1 MKQVYFNEL
10 TLDDAPQ
17 QNLLLLCDFRQLV
30 KSLFAAATQISID
43 KHIVID
49 EDARCKLYDAIYAG
63 NPEERNTLVS
73 WFQKAYVGPSV
84 EDGNLLKQFGEDLD
98 YRLMLPLNDGVWVN
112 DEKLRKSCLS
122 FGLAYRN
129 NSVTL
134 GLCPSRFWKRHSP
147 EYKVKEISVSDDGS
161 LREQEFN
168 AICITDQQQI
178 STRVIKD
185 WIDREVFEL
194 INRDCEDDS
203 ELVPCQLPYELR
215 KQPSFNVPHKDNEK
229 LKAFSD
235 KIVRYQ
241 YIEGVVDTLP
251 FDSTTSRFVLK
262 SYNDG
267 TIDIR
272 LHWTETG
279 CGLKVKT
286 VGKDLRQTMRI
297 AKLLEAKYDK
307 RS

>member
-1 MKQVYFNEL
+1 MKQLYFNEL

-17 QNLLLLCDFRQLV
+17 QNLLLLCDFRRLV
-30 KSLFAAATQISID
+30 KSLFAATAQIDID

-49 EDARCKLYDAIYAG
+49 EDASGKLYDAIYAG
-63 NPEERNTLVS
+63 NPEERSTLVS
-73 WFQKAYVGPSV
+73 WFQRVYVGPGV

-98 YRLMLPLNDGVWVN
+98 YRLMLPLDDGVRVY
-112 DEKLRKSCLS
+112 DEKLRKPCMS

-134 GLCPSRFWKRHSP
+134 GFCSSRFWKRHIP
-147 EYKVKEISVSDDGS
+147 EYKVKEMSVSDDGS
-161 LREQEFN
+161 LMEQEIN
-168 AICITDQQQI
+168 AICITDREQVK
-178 STRVIKD
+178 TRVIKD
-185 WIDREVFEL
+185 WIDREVHKL
-194 INRDCEDDS
+194 IMRNCEDDS
-203 ELVPCQLPYELR
+203 DLVPCQLAYELR
-215 KQPSFNVPHKDNEK
+215 KQPSFKVPHKDNEK

-235 KIVRYQ
+235 KIVRHKYV
-241 YIEGVVDTLP
+241 EGVVDTLP

-262 SYNDG
+262 SYKDG

-279 CGLKVKT
+279 CGLKVQT
-286 VGKDLRQTMRI
+286 VGKNLKQTMRI
-297 AKLLEAKYDK
+297 AELLKEKYDK